1 MESLAA
7 AACILRDEDMTRVVL
22 VTDGYHALRV
32 EAIAGDL
39 GLDAAVSPSRRGGG
53 LGHYAEETAAVALG
67 RVVGFDRLVDI
78 DDQVENQLETT
89 ISTQEPAEDDVR
101 SDDSGG

>member
-1 MESLAA
+1 ML
-7 AACILRDEDMTRVVL
+7 VL
-22 VTDGYHALRV
+22 FRQ
-32 EAIAGDL
+32 AGIRPVGD
-39 GLDAAVSPSRRGGG
+39 DADRAGSGVGEKP
-53 LGHYAEETAAVALG
+53 AG